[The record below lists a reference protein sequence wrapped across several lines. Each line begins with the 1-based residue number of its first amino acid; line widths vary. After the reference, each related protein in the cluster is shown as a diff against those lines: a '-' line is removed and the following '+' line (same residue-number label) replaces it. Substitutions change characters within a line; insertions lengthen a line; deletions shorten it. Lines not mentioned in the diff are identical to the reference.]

1 MKSLCEKHGGK
12 YIQCGDYL
20 IPDLGLTE
28 QEQKP
33 LGKYG
38 RMRREYL
45 ENNRSGLYTRM
56 ILDGTLMEHLH
67 EIDETCQQ
75 RLDQMIP
82 QMAKAEGVTENLKAT
97 DQMAWVGWMNSIHAS
112 TEEAILQELVY
123 S

>member
-1 MKSLCEKHGGK
+1 MKSLFEEHGGK

-45 ENNRSGLYTRM
+45 EKNRSGLYTRM
-56 ILDGTLMEHLH
+56 ILDGTLMDHLH
-67 EIDETCQQ
+67 EIDETCHE
-75 RLDQMIP
+75 RLDQIIP
-82 QMAKAEGVTENLKAT
+82 QMAKVEGVTESLKAK
-97 DQMAWVGWMNSIHAS
+97 DPMLWIRKMNELRACA
-112 TEEAILQELVY
+112 EEILFSELIY
-123 S
+123 K